1 LAEQPPQPPP
11 EDAPERPEVPGEG
24 PGPEAPPPLWQP
36 PAPPQPPPGWQPP
49 PAPVWP
55 PPEGGYPTSTPP
67 GTPGQPQPLPPAYPP
82 PPPTGYPPPPPGYF
96 PPPGWQPPAK
106 PRGPHGEPM
115 FRQYE
120 CASWG
125 RRVGAYLLDGLFA
138 FVIPLA
144 VGVALASSGVLALEI
159 AGGILIAYAFLL
171 SWLFYAPLTMMR
183 RGRHNGQT
191 PGKQIVGI
199 RVVRDADQPM
209 SFGWGMLREPAVRW
223 MLIGVI
229 GGFFFIPPLL
239 DLLWPLWD
247 EENRALHD
255 MIVSTHVVR
264 AEEPPPSSSL
274 GLS

>member
-11 EDAPERPEVPGEG
+11 GDGPERPGAPGEG
-24 PGPEAPPPLWQP
+24 PDPEVPPRLWQP
-36 PAPPQPPPGWQPP
+36 PAA
-49 PAPVWP
+49 PAWP
-55 PPEGGYPTSTPP
+55 PPEGGYPTAPP
-67 GTPGQPQPLPPAYPP
+67 PATPGPPQPQPPPYPP
-82 PPPTGYPPPPPGYF
+82 PPPPPPAGYPPPGYS

-106 PRGPHGEPM
+106 ARGPHGEPM

-125 RRVGAYLLDGLFA
+125 SRVAAYLLDGLFA
-138 FVIPLA
+138 FVIPIA
-144 VGVALASSGVLALEI
+144 AGVGLASSGILGLEI
-159 AGGILIAYAFLL
+159 VGGILIGYAFLL
-171 SWLFYAPLTMMR
+171 SWLLYAPLTMMR

-209 SFGWGMLREPAVRW
+209 NFGWGMLREPAVRW
-223 MLIGVI
+223 LLIGVI

-264 AEEPPPSSSL
+264 ADEPPPTSAL